1 VASAI
6 EPHSPVHAST
16 ASLLGRL
23 FRESMRGYARWFFAA
38 LACMALMAAAT
49 AASAWLMEPVV
60 NDIFVNR
67 DESMLMPVG
76 LAVFAVFIVKGF
88 ANYGQ
93 ATLMAYVGLRI
104 VTDNQNRLFD
114 KLSRM
119 DVKFFQDSN
128 TGGLISRFLV
138 DINQMRGAVSNA
150 WVSLG
155 KDAMTL
161 IGLIGVTF
169 YQDWRL
175 ALIAFII
182 FPAALLPIIKLGRR
196 MRKVTANTQR
206 EMGLFTT
213 LLEQTIQGIRVVKAY
228 SMEAYERARVGEIVE
243 RVFNLTMKA
252 ERTRAL
258 SSPIMETLGGV
269 AVGIV
274 IFYGGYRVIHGNTDA
289 GSFFSFI
296 TALLLAYEP
305 MKRLANLN
313 AALQQGLAGADR
325 LFQML
330 DMEPAIQETPDARAL
345 PTPVKG
351 AVEFRNVGFAYT
363 PDRATLNDLSLTVPA
378 GKTVALVG
386 PSGAGKSTILNLI
399 PRFYDVSEG
408 AVLVDG
414 EDVRGLTFASLRGAL
429 ALVSQE
435 VTLFDDTVRANIAYG
450 RAGASED
457 DIIQAAKN
465 AAAHD
470 FIAALPDGYDTLVG
484 EQGVKLSGGQRQRL
498 AIARAMLKN
507 APILL
512 LDEATSALDTE
523 SERQVQAALD
533 ALMTDRT
540 TLVIAHRLS
549 TVVRA
554 DLICVIVGG
563 RVAEQGSHAELLA
576 RGGHYKHLYELQ
588 FAGDAPGNGP
598 DAARQAAGR

>member
-1 VASAI
+1 MASAI
-6 EPHSPVHAST
+6 DIHSPVHAST

-76 LAVFAVFIVKGF
+76 LAVFAVFIVKGL

-169 YQDWRL
+169 YQDWQL
-175 ALIAFII
+175 ALIAFFI
-182 FPAALLPIIKLGRR
+182 FPIALLPIVKLGRR

-228 SMEAYERARVGEIVE
+228 SMEAYERARVSEIVE

-269 AVGIV
+269 AVGTV

-330 DMEPAIQETPDARAL
+330 DMEPAIQEAPDARAL
-345 PTPVKG
+345 AAPIKG
-351 AVEFRNVGFAYT
+351 AVEFRNVDFAYT
-363 PDRATLNDLSLTVPA
+363 PDRKTLDSLSLTVPA

-399 PRFYDVSEG
+399 PRFYDVAEG

-414 EDVRGLTFASLRGAL
+414 EDVRGLTFQSLRGAM

-457 DIIQAAKN
+457 DIVQAARN

-554 DLICVIVGG
+554 DLICVIVDG

-588 FAGDAPGNGP
+588 FAGEAG

>member
-1 VASAI
+1 MASAI
-6 EPHSPVHAST
+6 DTHSPVHASS

-38 LACMALMAAAT
+38 LACMALMAMAT

-67 DESMLMPVG
+67 DETMLMPVG
-76 LAVFAVFIVKGF
+76 LAVFVVFIIKGL

-138 DINQMRGAVSNA
+138 DINQIRGAVSNA

-169 YQDWRL
+169 YQDWQL
-175 ALIAFII
+175 ALIAFFI
-182 FPAALLPIIKLGRR
+182 FPAALLPIVKLGRR

-213 LLEQTIQGIRVVKAY
+213 VLEQTIQGIRVVKAY

-269 AVGIV
+269 AVGTV

-330 DMEPAIQETPDARAL
+330 DMEPAIQEASDARDL

-351 AVEFRNVGFAYT
+351 AVEFRGVHFAYT
-363 PDRATLNDLSLTVPA
+363 PDRPTLNDLSLTVPA

-399 PRFYDVSEG
+399 PRFYDVTEG

-414 EDVRGLTFASLRGAL
+414 EDVRGLTFGSLRGAT

-450 RAGASED
+450 RAGATED
-457 DIIQAAKN
+457 EIVEAAKN

-470 FIAALPDGYDTLVG
+470 FIAALPEGYDTLVG

-554 DLICVIVGG
+554 DLICVIVDG

-598 DAARQAAGR
+598 DAARQAAGW

>member
-1 VASAI
+1 MASAI
-6 EPHSPVHAST
+6 DTHSPVHAST

-76 LAVFAVFIVKGF
+76 LAVFAVFIIKGL

-182 FPAALLPIIKLGRR
+182 FPAALLPIVKLGRR

-228 SMEAYERARVGEIVE
+228 SMEAYERGRVSEIVE

-330 DMEPAIQETPDARAL
+330 DMEPAIQEAPNARDL
-345 PTPVKG
+345 PKPVKG

-363 PDRATLNDLSLTVPA
+363 SDRTTLNDLSLTVPA

-399 PRFYDVSEG
+399 PRFYDVAEG
-408 AVLVDG
+408 AVLVGG
-414 EDVRGLTFASLRGAL
+414 EDVRGLTFQSLRGAM

-457 DIIQAAKN
+457 AIIEAAKN

-470 FIAALPDGYDTLVG
+470 FIAELPDGYDTLVG

-533 ALMTDRT
+533 TLMTDRT

-554 DLICVIVGG
+554 DLICVIVDG

-588 FAGDAPGNGP
+588 FAGEAPGDGSGG
-598 DAARQAAGR
+598 ARQAAGR

>member
-1 VASAI
+1 MASAI
-6 EPHSPVHAST
+6 DTHSPVHAST

-76 LAVFAVFIVKGF
+76 LAVFAVFIIKGL

-182 FPAALLPIIKLGRR
+182 FPAALLPIVKLGRR

-228 SMEAYERARVGEIVE
+228 SMEAYERGRVSEIVE

-330 DMEPAIQETPDARAL
+330 DMEPAIQEAPNARDL
-345 PTPVKG
+345 PKPVKG

-363 PDRATLNDLSLTVPA
+363 SDRTTLNDLSLTVPA
-378 GKTVALVG
+378 GKTVA
-386 PSGAGKSTILNLI
+386 
-399 PRFYDVSEG
+399 
-408 AVLVDG
+408 
-414 EDVRGLTFASLRGAL
+414 
-429 ALVSQE
+429 
-435 VTLFDDTVRANIAYG
+435 
-450 RAGASED
+450 
-457 DIIQAAKN
+457 
-465 AAAHD
+465 
-470 FIAALPDGYDTLVG
+470 
-484 EQGVKLSGGQRQRL
+484 
-498 AIARAMLKN
+498 
-507 APILL
+507 
-512 LDEATSALDTE
+512 
-523 SERQVQAALD
+523 
-533 ALMTDRT
+533 
-540 TLVIAHRLS
+540 
-549 TVVRA
+549 
-554 DLICVIVGG
+554 
-563 RVAEQGSHAELLA
+563 
-576 RGGHYKHLYELQ
+576 
-588 FAGDAPGNGP
+588 
-598 DAARQAAGR
+598 

>member
-1 VASAI
+1 MASAI
-6 EPHSPVHAST
+6 DTHSPVHAST

-76 LAVFAVFIVKGF
+76 LAVFAVFIIKGL

-182 FPAALLPIIKLGRR
+182 FPAALLPIVKLGRR

-228 SMEAYERARVGEIVE
+228 SMEAYERGRVSEIVE

-330 DMEPAIQETPDARAL
+330 DMEPAIQEAPNARDL
-345 PTPVKG
+345 PKPVKG

-363 PDRATLNDLSLTVPA
+363 SDRTTLNDLSLTVPA

-399 PRFYDVSEG
+399 PRFYDVAEG

-414 EDVRGLTFASLRGAL
+414 EDVRGLTFQSLRGAM

-457 DIIQAAKN
+457 EIIEAAKN

-470 FIAALPDGYDTLVG
+470 FIAELPDGYDTLVG

-554 DLICVIVGG
+554 DLICVIVDG

-588 FAGDAPGNGP
+588 FAGEAPGDGSGG
-598 DAARQAAGR
+598 ARQAAGR

>member
-1 VASAI
+1 MASAI
-6 EPHSPVHAST
+6 DTHSPVHAST

-76 LAVFAVFIVKGF
+76 LAVFAVFIIKGL

-182 FPAALLPIIKLGRR
+182 FPAALLPIVKLGRR

-228 SMEAYERARVGEIVE
+228 SMEAYERGRVSEIVE

-330 DMEPAIQETPDARAL
+330 DMEPAIQEAPDARAL
-345 PTPVKG
+345 AAPIKG

-363 PDRATLNDLSLTVPA
+363 PDRKTLDSLSLTVPA

-399 PRFYDVSEG
+399 PRFYDVAEG

-414 EDVRGLTFASLRGAL
+414 EDVRGLTFASLRGAM

-457 DIIQAAKN
+457 DIIEAARN

-588 FAGDAPGNGP
+588 FAGEAG

>member
-1 VASAI
+1 MASAI
-6 EPHSPVHAST
+6 DTHSPVHAST

-67 DESMLMPVG
+67 DESMLMPAG
-76 LAVFAVFIVKGF
+76 LAVFAVFIIKGL

-182 FPAALLPIIKLGRR
+182 FPAALLPIVKLGRR

-228 SMEAYERARVGEIVE
+228 SMEAYERGRVSEIVE

-330 DMEPAIQETPDARAL
+330 DMEPAIQEAPNARDL
-345 PTPVKG
+345 PKPVKG

-363 PDRATLNDLSLTVPA
+363 SDRTTLNDLSLTVPA

-399 PRFYDVSEG
+399 PRFYDVAEG

-414 EDVRGLTFASLRGAL
+414 EDVRGLTFQSLRGAM
-429 ALVSQE
+429 AKVSQE

-457 DIIQAAKN
+457 EIIEAAKN

-470 FIAALPDGYDTLVG
+470 FIAELPDGYDTLVG

-554 DLICVIVGG
+554 DLICVIVDG

-588 FAGDAPGNGP
+588 FAGEAPGDGSGG
-598 DAARQAAGR
+598 ARQAAGR

>member
-1 VASAI
+1 MASAI
-6 EPHSPVHAST
+6 DTHSPVHAST

-23 FRESMRGYARWFFAA
+23 FRESMRSYARWFFAA

-76 LAVFAVFIVKGF
+76 LAVFAVFIIKGL

-182 FPAALLPIIKLGRR
+182 FPAALLPIVKLGRR

-228 SMEAYERARVGEIVE
+228 SMEAYERGRVSEIVE

-305 MKRLANLN
+305 MKRLANLT

-330 DMEPAIQETPDARAL
+330 DMEPAIQEAPNARDL
-345 PTPVKG
+345 PKPVKG

-363 PDRATLNDLSLTVPA
+363 QDRATLNDLSLTVPA

-399 PRFYDVSEG
+399 PRFYDVAEG

-414 EDVRGLTFASLRGAL
+414 EDVRGLTFQSLRGAM

-457 DIIQAAKN
+457 EIIEAAKN

-470 FIAALPDGYDTLVG
+470 FIAELPDGYDTLVG

-533 ALMTDRT
+533 TLMTDRT

-554 DLICVIVGG
+554 DLICVIVDG

-588 FAGDAPGNGP
+588 FAGEAG